1 MSTSRRLEGKIA
13 VVTGA
18 ADGIGRAITTRF
30 LAEGAKVVAADLSLD
45 KLRASHG
52 PETPHLRL
60 AAVDVTAADAP
71 ARLIDDTVEHFGGL
85 DILVNNAGVVCFEPL
100 QEMRDDNWQQTL
112 NVNLTATFMLC
123 RRAIAPLKQRGGGRI
138 INISSINAIRTGA
151 GLGAYAASKHGV
163 IGLTQTL
170 AVELGPHQ
178 ITANYV
184 CPGAILT
191 SMTRPLI
198 ESSPEVRT
206 AVENFSP
213 LGRMGRPEEVANGV
227 LFLASDEASFVSGHG
242 LVIDGGFVGRL

>member
-1 MSTSRRLEGKIA
+1 MSNSRRLENKVA

-18 ADGIGRAITTRF
+18 ADGIGRAIAARF

-52 PETPHLRL
+52 EDTPRLRL

-71 ARLIDDTVEHFGGL
+71 ARLIDATVEHFGGL
-85 DILVNNAGVVCFEPL
+85 DILVNNAGVVCFEPVE
-100 QEMRDDNWQQTL
+100 EMRDGNWQQTL

-123 RRAIAPLKQRGGGRI
+123 RRAIAPLRLRGGGRI
-138 INISSINAIRTGA
+138 INISSINAIRTGP
-151 GLGAYAASKHGV
+151 GLAAYAAAKHGV
-163 IGLTQTL
+163 IGLTKTL

-191 SMTRPLI
+191 GMTRPLV
-198 ESSPEVRT
+198 ESSPETR
-206 AVENFSP
+206 AALENFSP

-242 LVIDGGFVGRL
+242 LVIDGGFIGRI